1 VLFTQLEL
9 PGAYVLDLEPHH
21 DERGFFARTWC
32 VDDFVSRGLNASFEQ
47 CSISFNEREG
57 TLRGMHYQAAPHEE
71 VKLVRCTAGAIL
83 DVIVDLR
90 ETSPTYTKWTA
101 VELTAANR
109 RQLYIPA
116 GFAHGFQTLCDSAE
130 IFYQISTGYQPG
142 AVKGIRWNDPAF
154 AIRWPNSHAP
164 IMSERDRS
172 YPDFHHRDG
181 SASNPQTLAQA

>member
-21 DERGFFARTWC
+21 DERGFFARAWC
-32 VDDFVSRGLNASFEQ
+32 VDDFMSRGLNAVFAQS
-47 CSISFNEREG
+47 SISFNEREG
-57 TLRGMHYQAAPHEE
+57 TLRGMHYQAAPYEE

-90 ETSPTYTKWTA
+90 ETSTTYTKWA
-101 VELTAANR
+101 AIELTAANR

-130 IFYQISTGYQPG
+130 IVYQISTEYQPG
-142 AVKGIRWNDPAF
+142 AAKGIRWNDPAF
-154 AIRWPNSHAP
+154 AIRWPNSQAP
-164 IMSERDRS
+164 IMSERDRR
-172 YPDFHHRDG
+172 YPDFRHRDSRG
-181 SASNPQTLAQA
+181 SNPQMLPHT